1 MPKRH
6 TGKTVSRYSN
16 SIAAVTTCAK
26 SHTTQCPTGRSRVPV
41 KMVFRSFG
49 PVLLATPKGQLRS
62 DRWDNGRR
70 QSGLG
75 RSVLVHAPSAL
86 HTHVVCLDCGKAP
99 YDVEQMRIIK
109 EKSKAA

>member
-1 MPKRH
+1 MPTRH

-16 SIAAVTTCAK
+16 SGAALRLTR
-26 SHTTQCPTGRSRVPV
+26 SHTTECPTGRSRVPV

-49 PVLLATPKGQLRS
+49 PVLLATLKGQLRS

-99 YDVEQMRIIK
+99 LRRGADEDYQGE
-109 EKSKAA
+109 E